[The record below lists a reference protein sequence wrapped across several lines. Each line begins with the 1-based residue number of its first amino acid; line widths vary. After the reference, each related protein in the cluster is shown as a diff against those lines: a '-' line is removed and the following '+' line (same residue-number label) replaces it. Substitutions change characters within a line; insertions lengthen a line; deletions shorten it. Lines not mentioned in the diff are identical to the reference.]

1 MSVFLYKIIFPFQI
15 HHSMKSIRTTFLIT
29 SSLLLLILIPFLTSM
44 KPAFQDPEP
53 WEVPEEF
60 KNMDNPVQADSTSL
74 KAGES
79 IYKKLCASCHG
90 KSGLGDGVVA
100 RTLLTFPGDF
110 SGEYYQAQTDGE
122 HFYKTKFGRDEM
134 PKYESK
140 LTDEEI
146 WHVVNYM
153 RTFGKE

>member
-1 MSVFLYKIIFPFQI
+1 
-15 HHSMKSIRTTFLIT
+15 MKSVRTTFLIIT
-29 SSLLLLILIPFLTSM
+29 SLLVLATIPFFISM

-60 KNMDNPVQADSTSL
+60 KNMDNPVKADSTSIL
-74 KAGES
+74 TGES
-79 IYKKLCASCHG
+79 LYKKLCASCHG

-110 SGEYYQAQTDGE
+110 SGEYYQSQTDGE
-122 HFYKTKFGRDEM
+122 HFYKTKTGRDEM

-146 WHVVNYM
+146 WHVINYM

>member
-1 MSVFLYKIIFPFQI
+1 MSAIMRTIFIFT
-15 HHSMKSIRTTFLIT
+15 SGLLVLVLIT
-29 SSLLLLILIPFLTSM
+29 FLTSM
-44 KPAFQDPEP
+44 KSAVQDPEP

-60 KNMDNPVQADSTSL
+60 KEMKNPVEADSTSL
-74 KAGES
+74 QTGEAL
-79 IYKKLCASCHG
+79 YKKLCASCHG

-110 SGEYYQAQTDGE
+110 SGEYYQSQTDGE

-146 WHVVNYM
+146 WHIVNYM
-153 RTFGKE
+153 STFRKK